1 MDIGAQELIIM
12 QAMLY
17 LCCSQMQM
25 KFQEKLVIYNSL
37 NQQLRLKHLLI
48 LIVEDDSSIAELLC
62 DSLKDWGYEVDYIKD
77 FLSITEQM
85 AKIQALIRRTYT
97 FQKQNNMIEHHGLI
111 LLIDENAISYNGQK
125 VDLTK
130 NEFKILELLLKNKGC
145 PISKK
150 DLMIKLWNNDCFVS
164 DNTLFVNIARL
175 RKTLKN
181 IGLPELIVTKKGIG
195 YMVNE

>member
-181 IGLPELIVTKKGIG
+181 IGLPDSHKERYWIYGK
-195 YMVNE
+195 